1 MFVMSGE
8 QDVAKKLKSTTWHKE
23 LLLEILKKLKTDV
36 THICAHLYL
45 ILRFLSEMDK

>member
-1 MFVMSGE
+1 MNGQE
-8 QDVAKKLKSTTWHKE
+8 AVATWHKE
-23 LLLEILKKLKTDV
+23 LLLEILADV